1 MICQEFEQA
10 LSDKND
16 MFIRFPY
23 TEDEVQE
30 AIDGFEK
37 DYDFPQIVGAID
49 GSHIEIKAPS
59 ENHEDYYNRKQYY
72 SVVRQGIVNSKLM
85 FQHISVGFPGSIHNA
100 RILKLSRIF
109 NMAEVGQILA
119 APTRDLEVVEV
130 GPMLVGDSAY
140 PLSNWLLKTF
150 PDRGNLLRLEKQF
163 NMKLSAL
170 RSVVERAFGMTKG
183 RWRIL
188 LKKIEQ
194 EHESVS
200 RTIVAACV
208 LHIFC
213 MMQGETYTDDDDR
226 DPPDDRGDD
235 DDDDTLDGDSTR
247 EAVMNY
253 MVAQGHL

>member
-1 MICQEFEQA
+1 
-10 LSDKND
+10 
-16 MFIRFPY
+16 
-23 TEDEVQE
+23 
-30 AIDGFEK
+30 
-37 DYDFPQIVGAID
+37 
-49 GSHIEIKAPS
+49 
-59 ENHEDYYNRKQYY
+59 
-72 SVVRQGIVNSKLM
+72 M
-85 FQHISVGFPGSIHNA
+85 FQHISVGFPGSIHDA

-150 PDRGNLLRLEKQF
+150 PDRGNLLRLEKHF

-200 RTIVAACV
+200 RTVVAACV

-226 DPPDDRGDD
+226 DPPDDWGDD
-235 DDDDTLDGDSTR
+235 DDDDNLDGDSTR